1 MQIKEITLNNFR
13 IYKGSN
19 TINLL
24 PSNDKN
30 IVVVSGKNGFG
41 KTTFLMSLVWCL
53 YGKQME
59 HVDEMYKKVIEESG
73 GYTKYITKTLNNQA
87 KQENETKFSVSVV
100 FQDVKIPDITCNEVR
115 ITRTYDDFTSQDRVE
130 VLIDGYP
137 NELIRELTTEGKQD
151 GEEIFIRDFILPI
164 EVAKFFF
171 FDAEK
176 IVSIAENNSPEQR
189 KILSKAYTEVLGI
202 KKYEDLKDQL
212 ESLQDDY
219 RKKSASK
226 EDQQA
231 FNQIETD
238 IKNKLIEIETNE
250 EQIIKLHEEKV
261 EKKKESDEIQ
271 IRLIQ
276 DGSVITPEQLAKLKE
291 KEAEQEQKIADL
303 QSQMKELFDLIPF
316 GLSGEILNDVY
327 EQIKAE
333 KAFNDN
339 RFKQDDVEAKTKSI
353 LNDIEIEKKNYK
365 NVIPTDARDFYE
377 LQIKKL
383 IRKYF
388 FTNAVDVPTD
398 FQVLHDFTDTQINET
413 GALIGNLKG
422 SFSTEFNK
430 ITDTYN
436 RARNDIDKIR
446 RDIKK
451 AEKDADDDYT
461 AELRQKKSM
470 LDNRVSAIDNETGKL
485 EEQIR
490 NINDE
495 ITAAKKRQED
505 LRKKLDDSRSY
516 SEKDKKTRELVE
528 NLKDFINK
536 YRNETKE
543 KLSENILN
551 ELNALMHKKGF
562 IKKVVVDINQEG
574 NDVDINLLDSNG
586 QKIDKSGL
594 SKGESQMYASALLKS
609 LVDESD
615 IDFPV
620 FIDSPMQKF
629 DKEHAE
635 NVIKEFYPNVSNQ
648 VVIFPLIHKELT
660 EAEYELLKPNV
671 SKAYIIDN
679 VGIYESKFVE
689 VEPNCLIKEYNERYA
704 AD

>member
-1 MQIKEITLNNFR
+1 MQIKDITLNNFR
-13 IYKGSN
+13 IYKGIN

-73 GYTKYITKTLNNQA
+73 GYTKYIAKTLNNQA

-100 FQDVKIPDITCNEVR
+100 FLDVKIPEITCNEVR
-115 ITRTYDDFTSQDRVE
+115 ITRTYDDITSQDRVE
-130 VLIDGYP
+130 VLIDGYQ
-137 NELIRELTTEGKQD
+137 NELIRELTTDGKQD

-238 IKNKLIEIETNE
+238 IKNKEIEIDTNSE
-250 EQIIKLHEEKV
+250 RITELHNEKV

-276 DGSVITPEQLAKLKE
+276 DGCVITPEQLANLKE
-291 KEAEQEQKIADL
+291 KEEEQEHKIADL
-303 QSQMKELFDLIPF
+303 QSQLKELYDLIPF
-316 GLSGEILNDVY
+316 GLSGEVLNDVY
-327 EQIKAE
+327 EQIKDE
-333 KAFNDN
+333 KNFNDN
-339 RFKQDDVEAKTKSI
+339 KFKQDDVESKTKSI
-353 LNDIEIEKKNYK
+353 LNDIEIEKKNIK
-365 NVIPTDARDFYE
+365 SVIPTDARDFYE

-388 FTNAVDVPTD
+388 FSSAVDVPTD
-398 FQVLHDFTDTQINET
+398 FKVLHEFTDTQINET
-413 GALIGNLKG
+413 SALIGNLKG
-422 SFSTEFNK
+422 SFSAEFNK
-430 ITDTYN
+430 ITDAYN
-436 RARNDIDKIR
+436 RARNGIDKIR

-451 AEKDADDDYT
+451 AEKDADDEYT
-461 AELRQKKSM
+461 ADLRLKKSK
-470 LDNRVSAIDNETGKL
+470 LDNRVSMIDNEIGRL

-490 NINDE
+490 TIKEE

-505 LRKKLDDSRSY
+505 LRK
-516 SEKDKKTRELVE
+516 
-528 NLKDFINK
+528 
-536 YRNETKE
+536 
-543 KLSENILN
+543 
-551 ELNALMHKKGF
+551 
-562 IKKVVVDINQEG
+562 
-574 NDVDINLLDSNG
+574 
-586 QKIDKSGL
+586 
-594 SKGESQMYASALLKS
+594 
-609 LVDESD
+609 
-615 IDFPV
+615 
-620 FIDSPMQKF
+620 
-629 DKEHAE
+629 
-635 NVIKEFYPNVSNQ
+635 
-648 VVIFPLIHKELT
+648 
-660 EAEYELLKPNV
+660 
-671 SKAYIIDN
+671 
-679 VGIYESKFVE
+679 
-689 VEPNCLIKEYNERYA
+689 
-704 AD
+704 

>member
-13 IYKGSN
+13 IYKGTN

-59 HVDEMYKKVIEESG
+59 HVDEMYKKVIEENG

-231 FNQIETD
+231 FNQIEAN
-238 IKNKLIEIETNE
+238 IKNKLLEVETSE
-250 EQIIKLHEEKV
+250 EQIKKLHDEKV
-261 EKKKESDEIQ
+261 EKKKDSDEIQ

-291 KEAEQEQKIADL
+291 KEAEQEEKIAEL

-388 FTNAVDVPTD
+388 FTNVVDVPTD

-413 GALIGNLKG
+413 RALIGNLKG
-422 SFSTEFNK
+422 SFSTKFNK

-461 AELRQKKSM
+461 TELRQKKSM
-470 LDNRVSAIDNETGKL
+470 LDNRVSAIDNEIGKL
-485 EEQIR
+485 EEQIK
-490 NINDE
+490 NIKDE
-495 ITAAKKRQED
+495 IIAAKKRQED

-528 NLKDFINK
+528 NLKNFINK

-586 QKIDKSGL
+586 SKIDKSGL

-615 IDFPV
+615 IEFPV

-635 NVIKEFYPNVSNQ
+635 NVIKEFYPKVSNQ

-660 EAEYELLKPNV
+660 EAEYNLLKPNV

-689 VEPNCLIKEYNERYA
+689 IEPDCLIKEYNERYA